1 MWYLCNAKMAD
12 CVKIE
17 RYCIYFWPTEIR
29 CAKFSVV
36 KISPSLADGKLLE
49 MGLQV
54 VLMESFVVGGNLC
67 NY

>member
-1 MWYLCNAKMAD
+1 MAD
-12 CVKIE
+12 CVKFE
-17 RYCIYFWPTEIR
+17 RYCTYFWPTEIR